1 MSRIHGKDTGPEV
14 LLRKA
19 LWRLGLRY
27 RIHYPIPGRPDL
39 VFTKQR
45 IAVFVDG
52 CFWHGCLIHGV
63 APKSNA
69 SFWRTKIDE
78 NRERDRKVNDAL
90 ASAGWVVLRIW
101 EHDIE
106 YEFEEVIRT
115 VAELVH
121 SVRGNGPEDQ

>member
-1 MSRIHGKDTGPEV
+1 M
-14 LLRKA
+14 RKA
-19 LWRLGLRY
+19 LWRFGLRY

-106 YEFEEVIRT
+106 HELEEVTRT

-121 SVRGNGPEDQ
+121 P